1 MYSYYAHEKGVGFV
15 LCMLVII
22 CNSLM
27 MFHFCSFLQEEQW
40 TRGKNGTS
48 KMVEMVAL
56 ILLAYHFL
64 RLLVIKGV
72 PLGGND
78 DYF

>member
-1 MYSYYAHEKGVGFV
+1 
-15 LCMLVII
+15 
-22 CNSLM
+22 
-27 MFHFCSFLQEEQW
+27 
-40 TRGKNGTS
+40 
-48 KMVEMVAL
+48 MVEMVAL
-56 ILLAYHFL
+56 ILLAHHFL

>member
-1 MYSYYAHEKGVGFV
+1 
-15 LCMLVII
+15 
-22 CNSLM
+22 
-27 MFHFCSFLQEEQW
+27 
-40 TRGKNGTS
+40 
-48 KMVEMVAL
+48 MVEMVAL